1 MKKAED
7 KITANILDYFLN
19 RPKLYQRKYVLSKNS
34 SCPRS
39 NGIYAWYF
47 KNNSFEFPNQKNISK
62 HKNYSILYIGI
73 APSRLTSKSNI
84 RKRIFNHFQGTAYGS
99 TLRLSLG
106 VLLSNKSK
114 FILRRIKNKKM
125 IRFTDEGEDWIDNWL
140 EKNSLV
146 SWFENQHPWK
156 IEKSLINKLYL
167 PFNIQG
173 NLNNPFKPTLIDLR
187 KNARER
193 AMSLSIIK
201 Y

>member
-19 RPKLYQRKYVLSKNS
+19 RPKMHQRKYVLSKNS

-47 KNNSFEFPNQKNISK
+47 KDGLFKLPNQKSISR

-84 RKRIFNHFQGTAYGS
+84 RKRIFNHFRGTAYGS

-146 SWFENQHPWK
+146 SWFENPQPWK
-156 IEKSLINKLYL
+156 IEKNLINQLYL
-167 PFNIQG
+167 PLNIQG
-173 NLNNPFKPTLIDLR
+173 NLNNAFKSTLIDLR
-187 KNARER
+187 KKARER
-193 AMSLSIIK
+193 AMNLAIID
-201 Y
+201 

>member
-1 MKKAED
+1 MKKEED
-7 KITANILDYFLN
+7 KITTNILDYFLN
-19 RPKLYQRKYVLSKNS
+19 RPKMYQRKYVLSKNS

-47 KNNSFEFPNQKNISK
+47 KDGLFKLPNQKSISR

-84 RKRIFNHFQGTAYGS
+84 RKRIFNHFRGTAYGS

-146 SWFENQHPWK
+146 SWFANQHPWK
-156 IEKSLINKLYL
+156 IETNLINQLYL
-167 PFNIQG
+167 PLNIQG
-173 NLNNPFKPTLIDLR
+173 NLDNPFKSILIDLR
-187 KNARER
+187 KKARER
-193 AMSLSIIK
+193 AMNLAIID
-201 Y
+201 

>member
-1 MKKAED
+1 MKKVED

-19 RPKLYQRKYVLSKNS
+19 KPKMYPRKYVLSKNS
-34 SCPRS
+34 SCPRA

-47 KNNSFEFPNQKNISK
+47 KNNLFEFPNQKNISK

-84 RKRIFNHFQGTAYGS
+84 RKRIFNHFRGTAYGS

-106 VLLSNKSK
+106 ILLSNKSK

-146 SWFENQHPWK
+146 SWFANQHPWK
-156 IEKSLINKLYL
+156 IEKNLINKLYL

-173 NLNNPFKPTLIDLR
+173 NLNNPFKSTLIDLR

-193 AMSLSIIK
+193 ATNLPVIK
-201 Y
+201 

>member
-1 MKKAED
+1 MH
-7 KITANILDYFLN
+7 
-19 RPKLYQRKYVLSKNS
+19 QRKYVLSKNS

-47 KNNSFEFPNQKNISK
+47 KDGLFKLPNQKSISR

-146 SWFENQHPWK
+146 SWFANQHPWK
-156 IEKSLINKLYL
+156 IEKNLINQLYL

-173 NLNNPFKPTLIDLR
+173 NVNNPFKSTLIDLR
-187 KNARER
+187 KNAKDR
-193 AMSLSIIK
+193 AKNLPVIK
-201 Y
+201 